1 MKPIP
6 HFDSDQRHSRED
18 IRALRDRRSF
28 PLTDYSFQSTAA
40 TVARASAI
48 SEKEVSELHT
58 FRKVSS
64 DFFGAEAGR
73 DYLAEVILFAC
84 ISCVAA
90 WPIAITIHQLTHW
103 MI

>member
-6 HFDSDQRHSRED
+6 HFDSDQGHSRD
-18 IRALRDRRSF
+18 DGSALRQRRSF
-28 PLTDYSFQSTAA
+28 PITDYSFQSTVE
-40 TVARASAI
+40 TVAQPSAI
-48 SEKEVSELHT
+48 SGKGISELRT